1 MKVSRVTLHDA
12 QRRCCHGAVECKG
25 DGHFPLFIR
34 QYFNGEV
41 EARPQYL
48 SRLVPEH
55 GNIDF
60 KDNRV
65 RLFL

>member
-1 MKVSRVTLHDA
+1 MTYKEVA
-12 QRRCCHGAVECKG
+12 HGAVECKG

-34 QYFNGEV
+34 QYLNGEV

-48 SRLVPEH
+48 SRLVQVH

-60 KDNRV
+60 KDNRL